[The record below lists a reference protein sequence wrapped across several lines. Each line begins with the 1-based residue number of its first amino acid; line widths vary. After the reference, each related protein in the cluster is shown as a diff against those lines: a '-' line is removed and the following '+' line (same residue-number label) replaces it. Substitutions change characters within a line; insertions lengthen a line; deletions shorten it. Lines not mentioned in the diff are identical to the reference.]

1 MTSEMNAN
9 DPQEKGKSNV
19 NGHDLEAD
27 ISMEKYVSDQ
37 FSISG
42 RIQSFRHAIDG
53 IVLMLRS
60 QHNAW
65 LHAIASVTVL
75 LFGAFCRLPAIE
87 FCWLVIA
94 IMAVWTAEALNT
106 ALEFLADVASP
117 EFHPLAKKAQRRRGG
132 RGAHLSRRLGGNRPT
147 HLRAPYSQVSAL
159 GGITLSHNPR
169 RSLDHHRLGGVYVLE
184 HFCPA

>member
-1 MTSEMNAN
+1 MTLEMNADN
-9 DPQEKGKSNV
+9 LQEKGKTDV

-27 ISMEKYVSDQ
+27 ISMEKCMSGQ
-37 FSISG
+37 FSVSG

-65 LHAIASVTVL
+65 LHAVASVTVL
-75 LFGAFCRLPAIE
+75 LGGVFCRLSAMD

-106 ALEFLADVASP
+106 ALEFLADFASP
-117 EFHPLAKKAQRRRGG
+117 EFHPLVKKAKDVAA
-132 RGAHLSRRLGGNRPT
+132 GAVLISATGSVVIALLIFGPHILKCLHLAG
-147 HLRAPYSQVSAL
+147 
-159 GGITLSHNPR
+159 
-169 RSLDHHRLGGVYVLE
+169 
-184 HFCPA
+184 